1 MSFDFVTGFQ
11 DRYGIKSVPDGA
23 LSAMR
28 NAAMALLMRRLF
40 VDAQVSFLYT
50 YCHYFINIFVY
61 YRRVRTK

>member
-50 YCHYFINIFVY
+50 YCYYFINIFVY
-61 YRRVRTK
+61 YRTVRTK